1 MDRRVILIAGPT
13 ASGKSALA
21 LELSHRL
28 GRVIINADSMQVYD
42 GLRLITARPSPE
54 EEAEAPH
61 RLYGTVD
68 PGTAFSTGDWL
79 RAVKGLLAETT
90 SPAPILVGGTGL
102 YYKALTEG
110 FAEIPEIKPEV
121 REACR
126 ELANRE
132 GAAGIAA
139 ALCEKDPEAARELI
153 DLQRLTRAL
162 EVVESTGRRLSDWQN
177 DAQSKPLVPLSDAL
191 PLVLSPP
198 RPWLHD
204 RIAQRGALMLG
215 PEGCAEVSSLLDRH
229 LDPTLPAMRAI
240 GVREVSALLS
250 GSMTETEALEQLV
263 IATRQYAKR
272 QETWFRNQMSHWCR
286 IDPSKSP
293 TRKSL
298 VDAPVIFCNALDES
312 RDAG

>member
-79 RAVKGLLAETT
+79 RAVKDLLANTT

-110 FAEIPEIKPEV
+110 FAEIPEIKPDV

-139 ALCEKDPEAARELI
+139 VLCEKDPEAARDLI

-240 GVREVSALLS
+240 GVREVSAFLS

-286 IDPSKSP
+286 IDPSKSH

-298 VDAPVIFCNALDES
+298 VDAAVIFCSALDES